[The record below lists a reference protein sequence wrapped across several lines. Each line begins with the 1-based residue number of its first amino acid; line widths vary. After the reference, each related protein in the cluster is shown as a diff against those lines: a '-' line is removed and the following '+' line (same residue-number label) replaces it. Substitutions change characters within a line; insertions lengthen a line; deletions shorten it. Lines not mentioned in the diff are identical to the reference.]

1 MLDEEAQK
9 STKLL
14 FLRPVQKIACGK
26 LFSVLTSVELRL
38 WFTDLFH
45 FHCSSS
51 FESSSERN
59 LNYAYVLSLFVLFN
73 KN

>member
-26 LFSVLTSVELRL
+26 SFSVLTSVELRL

-45 FHCSSS
+45 FHCNSS

-59 LNYAYVLSLFVLFN
+59 RNYACFKFVCAL
-73 KN
+73 